1 MRQTI
6 TATIYDRKGQIV
18 SKATNSYSKTHPK
31 QAKYANQCGE
41 PMKVYLHAEM
51 AALVKS
57 KGKGYKIVIERYNAS
72 GRPMLAAPCPI
83 CQRAIAASDIKLV
96 EYTT

>member
-1 MRQTI
+1 MKQTI
-6 TATIYDRKGQIV
+6 TATIYDKRGRLV
-18 SKATNSYSKTHPK
+18 AKATNSYCKTHPL

-41 PMKVYLHAEM
+41 PYKLWQHAEI

-72 GRPMLAAPCPI
+72 GKPMLAAPCPI